1 MSVRAVVLA
10 SLLFAG
16 VSIAGTI
23 VLSASE
29 RAVLAPVAHL
39 WPTLDSPTQ
48 QRLQMQARD
57 WLQRSPAA
65 RAELQ
70 ARVRQWD
77 ALPPAQRTQRRTVF
91 AAWLAL
97 DPAEQAQVAA
107 AAQGYAALPLPQRQA
122 LRASFDALAADAREG
137 WWLGPELG
145 ADFGG
150 LRALFA
156 FAPEA
161 ERPGLRA
168 LLRGLDAATRKDLAT
183 LASRLS
189 DPQREQLREDLLAAP
204 AEQRAAMIRARL
216 AQ

>member
-1 MSVRAVVLA
+1 MSRRAAMLA
-10 SLLFAG
+10 SLLFAAAA
-16 VSIAGTI
+16 VAGT
-23 VLSASE
+23 VELSERE
-29 RAVLAPVAHL
+29 RAVLAPVAGI
-39 WPTLDSPTQ
+39 WPTLEPATQ
-48 QRLQMQARD
+48 QRLQAQARE

-77 ALPPAQRTQRRTVF
+77 GLPPAQRTQRRTVF

-97 DPAEQAQVAA
+97 DASEQAQVAA
-107 AAQGYAALPLPQRQA
+107 AARRFAAMPLAQQQA
-122 LRASFDALAADAREG
+122 LRAGFDTLAADAREG
-137 WWLGPELG
+137 WWLGPALG

-150 LRALFA
+150 LRVLFA

-189 DPQREQLREDLLAAP
+189 DPQRERLREDLLAAP